1 MAEIFRVYKQGNF
14 TVMSN
19 HHLQNSNLS
28 LKAMGLLSKL
38 LSLPD
43 DWHISIRGMAK
54 ICKDGYDS
62 IRTAFKELITE
73 GYVIRKQM
81 RDPLGK
87 LSGIE
92 YIVRE
97 SPDVEIPDEFI
108 NDKNPSA
115 CDTDCE
121 YDSLKDSLEDLNKT
135 EEGVCA
141 EEEKKIEKTIENR
154 GFEPYGENPC
164 TGNPSTENP
173 STGNPTTGNPT
184 TGNPT
189 RINTNITNNTNKL
202 NTNTPPPPPKEK
214 SEVEVEER
222 IKQKLGYSALLADND
237 KTNLDA
243 IVRLLVR
250 YESGLGQY
258 AYIDGKKIS
267 AAELQKK
274 FLSLRSEDIER
285 VLCSVASAEIKNMT
299 NYLISS
305 LYRTR
310 LRSSTEKPEPPQIN
324 SKNRFNNF
332 HQRDY
337 DFDDLER
344 RLLNT

>member
-1 MAEIFRVYKQGNF
+1 
-14 TVMSN
+14 
-19 HHLQNSNLS
+19 
-28 LKAMGLLSKL
+28 
-38 LSLPD
+38 
-43 DWHISIRGMAK
+43 
-54 ICKDGYDS
+54 
-62 IRTAFKELITE
+62 
-73 GYVIRKQM
+73 
-81 RDPLGK
+81 
-87 LSGIE
+87 
-92 YIVRE
+92 VR
-97 SPDVEIPDEFI
+97 
-108 NDKNPSA
+108 
-115 CDTDCE
+115 
-121 YDSLKDSLEDLNKT
+121 
-135 EEGVCA
+135 A
-141 EEEKKIEKTIENR
+141 EEEKEIEKTIENR

-173 STGNPTTGNPT
+173 S

-332 HQRDY
+332 HQREY